1 MLFPRTLFRTS
12 ETTRTTTPSIQRLTL
27 LAHATSWPGLTG
39 AWAFRNL
46 SRRSHSPR
54 PIGIHRPL
62 EPAIKATGV
71 WKSITLFQTPVYF
84 LSLGSYTVGLIFWLS
99 WKKLVGSY
107 LFLRATSRLWLTP
120 YEARTCSSPSS
131 PRKFVYTPLSANGC
145 IASWSL

>member
-12 ETTRTTTPSIQRLTL
+12 ETTRTITPSIQRLTL
-27 LAHATSWPGLTG
+27 LAHVTSWPGLTG

-54 PIGIHRPL
+54 PIGIKRPF
-62 EPAIKATGV
+62 EPAIKATRGLEEYNFS
-71 WKSITLFQTPVYF
+71 KPPF
-84 LSLGSYTVGLIFWLS
+84 LISFGSYTVGLIFWLS